1 MKGATIAGHRWIG
14 GWLALAVAA
23 ATLVSCAATTGRGR
37 ATLVPVTDFR
47 TVAGTWTGLARQGTS
62 APDDWVELTIR
73 ADGTYE
79 AASAPA
85 VGAFKE
91 VGTLRLDGGALRSSG
106 PYGSA
111 VYRLYYQGGARI
123 LIADYTSRD
132 GTSYSG
138 ELTLAR

>member
-1 MKGATIAGHRWIG
+1 VKATSIAGGQRAG
-14 GWLALAVAA
+14 AWLALALVA
-23 ATLVSCAATTGRGR
+23 ATLVSCAGTAGRGR

-47 TVAGTWTGLARQGTS
+47 AVVGTWTGLVRQGTS

-85 VGAFKE
+85 IGAFKE

-106 PYGSA
+106 PYGSG

-132 GTSYSG
+132 GATYSA
-138 ELTLAR
+138 ELTIAR

>member
-1 MKGATIAGHRWIG
+1 MTRPRRISTL
-14 GWLALAVAA
+14 LALALAAVA
-23 ATLVSCAATTGRGR
+23 LVSCAGTTGRGR

-47 TVAGTWTGLARQGTS
+47 TVAGTWTGLVRQGTS
-62 APDDWVELTIR
+62 APDDWVQLTIR
-73 ADGTYE
+73 ADGAYE

-85 VGAFKE
+85 IGAFKE

-106 PYGSA
+106 PYGNA

-132 GTSYSG
+132 GTAYSA
-138 ELTLAR
+138 ELTIAR

>member
-1 MKGATIAGHRWIG
+1 MTASRRIG
-14 GWLALAVAA
+14 TWLALVLAVV
-23 ATLVSCAATTGRGR
+23 TLAGCAATAGGR

-47 TVAGTWTGLARQGTS
+47 AVTGTWTGLVRQGTS

-73 ADGTYE
+73 ADGSD
-79 AASAPA
+79 AAGSAPA
-85 VGAFKE
+85 IGAFKE
-91 VGTLRLDGGALRSSG
+91 VGTLRLDGGVLRSSG

-111 VYRLYYQGGARI
+111 VYRLHYQGGARI

-132 GTSYSG
+132 GTAYSA

>member
-1 MKGATIAGHRWIG
+1 MSVATVSRRLGLHAL
-14 GWLALAVAA
+14 LALVLAS
-23 ATLVSCAATTGRGR
+23 ATLAGCATTAGRGR
-37 ATLVPVTDFR
+37 VTLVPVTDFR
-47 TVAGTWTGLARQGTS
+47 MVAGTWTGLVRQGSS

-73 ADGTYE
+73 ADGGYQ

-85 VGAFKE
+85 IGAFKE
-91 VGTLRLDGGALRSSG
+91 GGTLRLDGGALRSSS

-111 VYRLYYQGGARI
+111 VYRLYYQGGARL

-132 GTSYSG
+132 GTAYSA

>member
-1 MKGATIAGHRWIG
+1 MKSATIAGRRRIG
-14 GWLALAVAA
+14 AWLALALAA

-47 TVAGTWTGLARQGTS
+47 AVAGTWTGLVRQGTS

-73 ADGTYE
+73 ADGAYE

-132 GTSYSG
+132 GATYSA
-138 ELTLAR
+138 ELTIAR